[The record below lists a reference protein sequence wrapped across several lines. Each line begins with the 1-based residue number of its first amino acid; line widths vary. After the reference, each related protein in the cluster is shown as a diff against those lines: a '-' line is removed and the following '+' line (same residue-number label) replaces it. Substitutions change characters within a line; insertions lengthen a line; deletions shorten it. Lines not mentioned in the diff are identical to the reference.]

1 MIRPV
6 VLFSGLLVLLLVC
19 SGCLTTP
26 WEANSV
32 GEGSKAVA
40 QWDRATESS
49 AGYSGA
55 VSGSSAPLPAA
66 TPAGYS
72 SWEPAA
78 DQKIIRTSQINLEVQ
93 NVTSTLEPLKQIA
106 TIHGGY
112 IGSLS
117 VNTRGG
123 DRLYAV
129 LTMRVP
135 AREFDAANAAIKAL
149 GTLKSESLSADDVTE
164 EYVDLQAQRSALA
177 NQLAQYNRIM
187 EKAENVSDI
196 LEVQV
201 QIERVQVQI
210 DRIDGRLKYLDSRVD
225 YSTITVTLEEPEL
238 VGGRDDF
245 SVVSVIN
252 ESIAGFLAVAAGLVI
267 LIISGIP
274 LLILGVVLYLIYRL
288 WKGRRRKEQKGPGEK
303 VKQTEERPPGQ

>member
-6 VLFSGLLVLLLVC
+6 ALISSLLVLLLVC
-19 SGCLTTP
+19 SGCLTSP

-32 GEGSKAVA
+32 GGEEKASA
-40 QWDRATESS
+40 QWDSAMESS
-49 AGYSGA
+49 GSYPAGSGYS
-55 VSGSSAPLPAA
+55 APVPAA
-66 TPAGYS
+66 APGGYTS
-72 SWEPAA
+72 GELSA
-78 DQKIIRTSQINLEVQ
+78 DQKIIKTSQINLEVQ

-106 TIHGGY
+106 IAHGGY

-123 DRLYAV
+123 ARLYAV
-129 LTMRVP
+129 LTMRIP
-135 AREFDAANAAIKAL
+135 AREFDAANSEIRAL
-149 GTLKSESLSADDVTE
+149 GTLRSESLSADDVTE

-225 YSTITVTLEEPEL
+225 YSTITVTLEEPEP

-267 LIISGIP
+267 LIISAIP
-274 LLILGVVLYLIYRL
+274 LLILGVILYLIYLL
-288 WKGRRRKEQKGPGEK
+288 WKGRKRTEQKGPEEK
-303 VKQTEERPPGQ
+303 GKQTEERPPGQ